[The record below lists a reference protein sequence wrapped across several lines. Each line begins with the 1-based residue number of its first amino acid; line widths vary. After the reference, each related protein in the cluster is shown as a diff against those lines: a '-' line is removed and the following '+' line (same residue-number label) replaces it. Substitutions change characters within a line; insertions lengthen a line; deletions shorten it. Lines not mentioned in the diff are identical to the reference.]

1 MPPPDS
7 CSMVHD
13 LLEYSALKEYIQPL
27 VSSDVGLS
35 ALADLAPCES
45 WDEARQRLALLG
57 EMMEFVGSPMP
68 PVIGA
73 IPDIRPLLAIR
84 EGAVLE
90 GQDLIRVADALS
102 SMARLKKDLQAR
114 GGLLAEAASPI
125 TPLGHVAAQITAL
138 LLPTGEISDDAY
150 PALRELRNRY
160 RAVRTSILEKLE
172 GVLERLRPKSVL
184 MDELVTKRNDRY
196 VIPVR
201 HDYHVHMKGITHDY
215 SRTNRTVYVEPMA
228 VVNENNTLNQIKALI
243 LEEEHKV
250 LRDLTSLVHGHTGE
264 IRESLHAYG
273 RLDLLAACARWSI
286 RAGAVI
292 PAIGGEG
299 VNLMGARHP
308 ILLERLGMAATV
320 PLDIRIP
327 RGRDCLIITGPNAGG
342 KTVALKTLGLLV
354 LMAKSGLAIPA
365 LPDSVIAPVGRV
377 WVEMDTNQDITHDLS
392 SFTAHAMS
400 LKDIYERA
408 RAGDLVLLDE
418 PGTGTDHE
426 QGGALAVSCIH
437 ALRNKGATVVVTSH
451 SDLVK
456 LYGITSEGVE
466 NAATAF
472 DDSGLRPLYA
482 LQYGV
487 VGQSRAFEILEAI
500 EFPRDLIAEARSI
513 VNRDVHS
520 PLARA
525 IEDISRASAMREE
538 ASRELAEAQRLREEA
553 AAVLQRQKKER
564 VESALKYRRL
574 LDELEVLSRRQVTRE
589 KVREIRQAPETAEML
604 QVLADAEPAELLD
617 IEKGCTVRIRGS
629 EQEGVVAEVGQ
640 GHVEVVVG
648 TKRLRIALDQVSAIA
663 GPREKGARRGTVSR
677 MSTPPPV
684 LPIKVVGMRVDE
696 AIPLVERAV
705 DRAMLTGQDQLE
717 IIHGAGTGRLK
728 KAIREYLKGLRCVRA
743 MADAPM
749 DEGGG
754 NKTIVTLGVG

>member
-1 MPPPDS
+1 
-7 CSMVHD
+7 MVHD
-13 LLEYSALKEYIQPL
+13 LLEYAALKEYMQPL

-35 ALADLAPCES
+35 ALADLAPCAS
-45 WDEARQRLALLG
+45 WDEARHRLALLG
-57 EMMEFVGSPMP
+57 EMMALTDSSRP
-68 PVIGA
+68 PAIAA
-73 IPDIRPLLAIR
+73 IPDIRPLLSIR

-90 GQDLIRVADALS
+90 GQDLVKVADALT
-102 SMARLKKDLQAR
+102 SMARLRKDLQAR

-125 TPLGHVAAQITAL
+125 NPLDHVSAQINAL

-150 PALRELRNRY
+150 PLLRDLRNRY
-160 RAVRTSILEKLE
+160 RSLRSSILEKLE
-172 GVLERLRPKSVL
+172 GVLERLKPKSVL
-184 MDELVTKRNDRY
+184 MEELITKRNDRY

-228 VVNENNTLNQIKALI
+228 VVNENNALNQIKAQI

-264 IRESLHAYG
+264 IRENLSTYG
-273 RLDLLAACARWSI
+273 RLDLLAASARWAARS
-286 RAGAVI
+286 GAVI
-292 PAIGGEG
+292 PAIGGEEM
-299 VNLMGARHP
+299 NLMGARHP
-308 ILLERLGMAATV
+308 ILLERLGTRATV

-342 KTVALKTLGLLV
+342 KTVALKTLGLLI

-365 LPDSVIAPVGRV
+365 RKDSTVTPVGSV

-392 SFTAHAMS
+392 SFTAHALS
-400 LKDIYERA
+400 LKGIYEHA
-408 RAGDLVLLDE
+408 GPGDLVLLDE

-500 EFPRDLIAEARSI
+500 EFPRDLILEARGIAS
-513 VNRDVHS
+513 RDAGS

-525 IEDISRASAMREE
+525 IEDISRSSAMREE
-538 ASRELAEAQRLREEA
+538 AARDLAEARRSREEA
-553 AAVLQRQKKER
+553 AAELQAQKRER
-564 VESALKYRRL
+564 LENALRYRRL

-589 KVREIRQAPETAEML
+589 KVREIRRAPETAE
-604 QVLADAEPAELLD
+604 VLEALAEGEPAGSLN
-617 IEKGCTVRIRGS
+617 IEKGCTVRLRGS
-629 EQEGVVAEVGQ
+629 GQEGVVAEAGQ
-640 GHVEVVVG
+640 DYAEVLFG
-648 TKRLRIALDQVSAIA
+648 NKRLRVALDQVYTVA
-663 GPREKGARRGTVSR
+663 GPEERGTRKETVSR
-677 MSTPPPV
+677 MRTPPPV

-696 AIPLVERAV
+696 ALPLVERAI

-728 KAIREYLKGLRCVRA
+728 KAIREYLKDLPCVKA
-743 MADAPM
+743 VADAPM
-749 DEGGG
+749 AEGGG
-754 NKTIVTLGVG
+754 NKTVVTLGVG

>member
-1 MPPPDS
+1 
-7 CSMVHD
+7 MVHD
-13 LLEYSALKEYIQPL
+13 LLEYSALKEYIKPL
-27 VSSDVGLS
+27 VASDVGLS
-35 ALADLAPCES
+35 ALSDMAPADS
-45 WDEARQRLALLG
+45 WDEARSRLDLLG
-57 EMMEFVGSPMP
+57 EMMELMASSTP
-68 PVIGA
+68 PTIAA
-73 IPDIRPLLAIR
+73 IPDIRPLLSVR

-90 GQDLIRVADALS
+90 GQDLVRVADALS
-102 SMARLKKDLQAR
+102 SMARLRKELQRR
-114 GGLLAEAASPI
+114 GGLLADAASPME
-125 TPLGHVAAQITAL
+125 TLDHVSAQINAL

-150 PALRELRNRY
+150 PLLRDLRNRY
-160 RAVRTSILEKLE
+160 RAIRSSILEKLE
-172 GVLERLRPKSVL
+172 GVLERLKPKSVL
-184 MDELVTKRNDRY
+184 MEELITKRNDRY

-228 VVNENNTLNQIKALI
+228 VVDENNTLNQIKAQI

-264 IRESLHAYG
+264 IRMNLSVYG
-273 RLDLLAACARWSI
+273 RLDLLAACSRWSV
-286 RAGAVI
+286 RAGAAI
-292 PAIGGEG
+292 PRIGGDEM
-299 VNLMGARHP
+299 NLMGARHP

-342 KTVALKTLGLLV
+342 KTVALKTLGLLI

-365 LPDSVIAPVGRV
+365 RADSAIAPVGNV

-392 SFTAHAMS
+392 SFTAHALS
-400 LKDIYERA
+400 LKGIYEHA
-408 RAGDLVLLDE
+408 CGGDLVLLDE

-472 DDSGLRPLYA
+472 DDSGLKPLYA

-500 EFPRDLIAEARSI
+500 EFPRDLIAEARGI
-513 VNRDVHS
+513 VNREVNS

-525 IEDISRASAMREE
+525 IEDISRASAMRQD
-538 ASRELAEAQRLREEA
+538 AARELAEAASLREKA
-553 AAVLQRQKKER
+553 ASELQAQKKER
-564 VESALKYRRL
+564 MESALRYKRF
-574 LDELEVLSRRQVTRE
+574 LDQLEVLSRRQVTPE
-589 KVREIRQAPETAEML
+589 KVRAVRQTPETAEMIK
-604 QVLADAEPAELLD
+604 VLADAEPASSLN
-617 IEKGCTVRIRGS
+617 IEKGCTVRLKGS
-629 EQEGVVAEVGQ
+629 DQEGIVAEAGQ
-640 GHVEVVVG
+640 DYAEIVFG
-648 TKRLRIALDQVSAIA
+648 TKRLRVALDQVYTVA
-663 GPREKGARRGTVSR
+663 GPDEKGAKRETVSR
-677 MSTPPPV
+677 MRTPPPI

-696 AIPLVERAV
+696 ALPMVERAM

-728 KAIREYLKGLRCVRA
+728 KAIREYLKDLPFVKGLS
-743 MADAPM
+743 DAPM
-749 DEGGG
+749 AEGGG
-754 NKTIVTLGVG
+754 NKTIVTLGVR